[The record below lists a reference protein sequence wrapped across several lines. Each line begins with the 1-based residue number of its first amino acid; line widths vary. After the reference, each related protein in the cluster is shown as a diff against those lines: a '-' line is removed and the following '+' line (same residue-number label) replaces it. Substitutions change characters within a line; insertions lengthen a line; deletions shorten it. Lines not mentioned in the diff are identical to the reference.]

1 MEYFQT
7 SFKSTHYKHL
17 KTPTLTA
24 YRYVCTSQR
33 YLHQPM
39 KTELDATLD
48 YKKIIKV
55 ALKLITT

>member
-24 YRYVCTSQR
+24 YKVCTSQR

-39 KTELDATLD
+39 KTVLDATFD

-55 ALKLITT
+55 TLKLITT